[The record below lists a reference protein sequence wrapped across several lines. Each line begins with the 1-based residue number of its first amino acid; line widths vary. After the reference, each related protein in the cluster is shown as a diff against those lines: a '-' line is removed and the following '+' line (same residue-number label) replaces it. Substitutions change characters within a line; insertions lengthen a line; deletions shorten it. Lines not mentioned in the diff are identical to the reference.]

1 MKNIIIG
8 MVVLLSSILIYWLV
22 LTLNKEDPQQYA
34 DAIALHRHQVSEHF
48 RYSPESPFLIK
59 KVNFSYLDFYPANL
73 DLRIKATY
81 KKREKQDTL
90 SLVTSEGTI
99 DKFLVVG
106 TASFNWAEVDNTLL
120 VLASTKPNN
129 STLFVPFLDKTSGKT
144 TYGGGRYLDVQPA
157 NQGKILLDFNKAYNP
172 YCAYMEGYTC
182 PFPPKENRLA
192 VAIEAGEK
200 SFPDY

>member
-8 MVVLLSSILIYWLV
+8 MMVLLGSILTYWLV
-22 LTLNKEDPQQYA
+22 LELNKENPQQYA
-34 DAIALHRHQVSEHF
+34 DAITLHRHQVSEHF
-48 RYSPESPFLIK
+48 RHSPESPFLLK
-59 KVNFSYLDFYPANL
+59 KVDFSYLEFYPANL
-73 DLRIKATY
+73 ELRIKATY
-81 KKREKQDTL
+81 KKREKLDTL

-106 TASFNWAEVDNTLL
+106 TATFKWDKVDNILL
-120 VLASTKPNN
+120 VLVSTKLNN
-129 STLFVPFLDKTSGKT
+129 PTLFVPFLDKTSGET

-157 NQGKILLDFNKAYNP
+157 SRGKILLDFNKAYNP

-182 PFPPKENRLA
+182 PFPPKENRLK

-200 SFPDY
+200 SFPTY